1 MRRKT
6 EKKAR
11 RSACGQAGT
20 GPAAPDKQKG
30 TTPEAAAPAE
40 EEPAGEEEPDPD
52 QPEELEPEEPETPE
66 KVENPEEDPS
76 PDEVI
81 AALEEQL
88 LDARCRLAAFAAG
101 VAPDLVADAVT
112 LAVQAARAEGEVT
125 EESVAAAMEQV
136 LQRHPAGRPT
146 PAAPAGSAWGQTLP
160 RPGART
166 RPPAPPNAGTVFAD
180 PNKNRR

>member
-40 EEPAGEEEPDPD
+40 EEPAGEEEPD
-52 QPEELEPEEPETPE
+52 QPEEPETPE
-66 KVENPEEDPS
+66 ETEPPEEEAS

-136 LQRHPAGRPT
+136 LQRHPGWKADARRTGGFRLGAD
-146 PAAPAGSAWGQTLP
+146 PAAARRQDKT
-160 RPGART
+160 PGTAKRW
-166 RPPAPPNAGTVFAD
+166 
-180 PNKNRR
+180 NRFR

>member
-40 EEPAGEEEPDPD
+40 EEPAGEEEPD
-52 QPEELEPEEPETPE
+52 QPEEPEPEEPETPE
-66 KVENPEEDPS
+66 ETENPEEDPS

-136 LQRHPAGRPT
+136 LQRHPDWKTDARRTGGFRLGAD
-146 PAAPAGSAWGQTLP
+146 PAAARRQDKT
-160 RPGART
+160 PGTAKRW
-166 RPPAPPNAGTVFAD
+166 
-180 PNKNRR
+180 NRFR

>member
-40 EEPAGEEEPDPD
+40 EEPAGEEEAD
-52 QPEELEPEEPETPE
+52 QPEEPEPEAPEE
-66 KVENPEEDPS
+66 VENPEEDPS

-136 LQRHPAGRPT
+136 LQRHPGWKADARRTGGFRLGAD
-146 PAAPAGSAWGQTLP
+146 PAAARRQDKT
-160 RPGART
+160 PGTAKRW
-166 RPPAPPNAGTVFAD
+166 
-180 PNKNRR
+180 NRFR

>member
-20 GPAAPDKQKG
+20 GPAAPNRQKG

-40 EEPAGEEEPDPD
+40 EEPAGEEEAD
-52 QPEELEPEEPETPE
+52 QPEEPEPEEPETPE
-66 KVENPEEDPS
+66 EVENPEEDTS
-76 PDEVI
+76 PDAVI

-125 EESVAAAMEQV
+125 GESVAAAMEQV
-136 LQRHPAGRPT
+136 LQRHPGWKADARRTGGFRLGAD
-146 PAAPAGSAWGQTLP
+146 PAAARRQDKT
-160 RPGART
+160 PGTAKRW
-166 RPPAPPNAGTVFAD
+166 
-180 PNKNRR
+180 NRFR

>member
-30 TTPEAAAPAE
+30 TTPEATAPAE
-40 EEPAGEEEPDPD
+40 EEPTGEEEPD
-52 QPEELEPEEPETPE
+52 QPEEPEPEEPETPE
-66 KVENPEEDPS
+66 ETEPPEEAPS

-136 LQRHPAGRPT
+136 LQRHPGWKADARRTGGFRLGAD
-146 PAAPAGSAWGQTLP
+146 PAAARRQDKT
-160 RPGART
+160 PGTAKRW
-166 RPPAPPNAGTVFAD
+166 
-180 PNKNRR
+180 NRFR

>member
-20 GPAAPDKQKG
+20 GPAAPNRQKG

-40 EEPAGEEEPDPD
+40 EEPAGEEEAD
-52 QPEELEPEEPETPE
+52 QPEEPEPETPE
-66 KVENPEEDPS
+66 EVENPEEDAS

-136 LQRHPAGRPT
+136 LQRHPGWKADARRTGGFRLGAD
-146 PAAPAGSAWGQTLP
+146 PAAARRQDKT
-160 RPGART
+160 PGTAKRW
-166 RPPAPPNAGTVFAD
+166 
-180 PNKNRR
+180 NRFR

>member
-30 TTPEAAAPAE
+30 TTPETAAPAE
-40 EEPAGEEEPDPD
+40 EEPAGEEESD
-52 QPEELEPEEPETPE
+52 QPEEPEPEAPEE
-66 KVENPEEDPS
+66 VENPEEDAS

-136 LQRHPAGRPT
+136 LQRHPGWKADARRTGGFRLGAD
-146 PAAPAGSAWGQTLP
+146 PAAARRQDKT
-160 RPGART
+160 PGTAKRW
-166 RPPAPPNAGTVFAD
+166 
-180 PNKNRR
+180 NRFR

>member
-30 TTPEAAAPAE
+30 TIPEAAAPAE
-40 EEPAGEEEPDPD
+40 EEPAGEEEAD
-52 QPEELEPEEPETPE
+52 QPEEPEPEEPETPE
-66 KVENPEEDPS
+66 ETENPEEDAS

-136 LQRHPAGRPT
+136 LQRHPGWKADARRTGGFRLGAD
-146 PAAPAGSAWGQTLP
+146 PAAARRQDKT
-160 RPGART
+160 PGTAKRW
-166 RPPAPPNAGTVFAD
+166 
-180 PNKNRR
+180 NRFR

>member
-40 EEPAGEEEPDPD
+40 EEPAGEEEPD
-52 QPEELEPEEPETPE
+52 QPEEPEPEEPEAPE
-66 KVENPEEDPS
+66 ETENPEEDPS

-136 LQRHPAGRPT
+136 LQRHPGWKADARRTGGFRLGAD
-146 PAAPAGSAWGQTLP
+146 PAAARRQDKT
-160 RPGART
+160 PGTAKRW
-166 RPPAPPNAGTVFAD
+166 
-180 PNKNRR
+180 NRFR

>member
-40 EEPAGEEEPDPD
+40 EKPAGEEEPD
-52 QPEELEPEEPETPE
+52 QPEEPEPE
-66 KVENPEEDPS
+66 APEEVENPEEDAS
-76 PDEVI
+76 PDAVI

-125 EESVAAAMEQV
+125 GESVAAAMEQV
-136 LQRHPAGRPT
+136 LQRHPGWKADARRTGGFRLGAD
-146 PAAPAGSAWGQTLP
+146 PAAARRQDKT
-160 RPGART
+160 PGTAKRW
-166 RPPAPPNAGTVFAD
+166 
-180 PNKNRR
+180 NRFR

>member
-40 EEPAGEEEPDPD
+40 EEPAGEEEAD
-52 QPEELEPEEPETPE
+52 QPEEPEPEEPGETETPE
-66 KVENPEEDPS
+66 ETENPEEDPS

-125 EESVAAAMEQV
+125 EESVVAAMEQV
-136 LQRHPAGRPT
+136 LQRHPGWKADARRTGGFRLGAD
-146 PAAPAGSAWGQTLP
+146 PAAARRQDKT
-160 RPGART
+160 PGTAKRW
-166 RPPAPPNAGTVFAD
+166 
-180 PNKNRR
+180 NRFR

>member
-30 TTPEAAAPAE
+30 TTPETAAPAE
-40 EEPAGEEEPDPD
+40 EEPAGEEEPD
-52 QPEELEPEEPETPE
+52 QPEEPEPEEPEAPE
-66 KVENPEEDPS
+66 ETENPEEDAS

-136 LQRHPAGRPT
+136 LQRHPGWKADARRTGGFRLGAD
-146 PAAPAGSAWGQTLP
+146 PAAARRQDKT
-160 RPGART
+160 PGTAKR
-166 RPPAPPNAGTVFAD
+166 
-180 PNKNRR
+180 

>member
-20 GPAAPDKQKG
+20 GPAAPNQQKG
-30 TTPEAAAPAE
+30 TIPEAAAPAE
-40 EEPAGEEEPDPD
+40 EEPAGEEEAD
-52 QPEELEPEEPETPE
+52 QPEEPEPEEPETPE
-66 KVENPEEDPS
+66 EVENPEEDPS
-76 PDEVI
+76 PDAVI

-136 LQRHPAGRPT
+136 LQRHPGWKADARRTGGFRLGAD
-146 PAAPAGSAWGQTLP
+146 PAAARRQDKT
-160 RPGART
+160 PGTAKRW
-166 RPPAPPNAGTVFAD
+166 
-180 PNKNRR
+180 NRFR

>member
-30 TTPEAAAPAE
+30 TISEAAAPAE
-40 EEPAGEEEPDPD
+40 EEPAGEEEAD
-52 QPEELEPEEPETPE
+52 QPEEPEPEEPETPE
-66 KVENPEEDPS
+66 ETENPEEDAS

-136 LQRHPAGRPT
+136 LQRHPGWKADARRTGGFRLGAD
-146 PAAPAGSAWGQTLP
+146 PAA
-160 RPGART
+160 ARRQDKT
-166 RPPAPPNAGTVFAD
+166 PDTAKRW
-180 PNKNRR
+180 NRFR

>member
-20 GPAAPDKQKG
+20 GPAAPNQQKG

-40 EEPAGEEEPDPD
+40 EEPAGEEEAD
-52 QPEELEPEEPETPE
+52 QPEEPEPEEPETPE
-66 KVENPEEDPS
+66 ETENPEEDPS
-76 PDEVI
+76 PDAVI

-136 LQRHPAGRPT
+136 LQRHPDWKADARRTGGFRLGAD
-146 PAAPAGSAWGQTLP
+146 PAAARRQDKT
-160 RPGART
+160 PGTDKRW
-166 RPPAPPNAGTVFAD
+166 
-180 PNKNRR
+180 NRFR

>member
-30 TTPEAAAPAE
+30 TTPETAAPAE
-40 EEPAGEEEPDPD
+40 EEPAGEEEPD
-52 QPEELEPEEPETPE
+52 QPEEPEPEKPETPE
-66 KVENPEEDPS
+66 EVENPEEDPS

-112 LAVQAARAEGEVT
+112 LAVQAAHAEGEVT

-136 LQRHPAGRPT
+136 LQRHPGWKADARRTGGFRLGAD
-146 PAAPAGSAWGQTLP
+146 PAAARRQDKT
-160 RPGART
+160 PGTAKRW
-166 RPPAPPNAGTVFAD
+166 
-180 PNKNRR
+180 NRFR

>member
-30 TTPEAAAPAE
+30 TIPEAAAPAE
-40 EEPAGEEEPDPD
+40 EEPAGEEEAD
-52 QPEELEPEEPETPE
+52 QPEEPEPEEPETPE
-66 KVENPEEDPS
+66 ETENPEEDAS

-136 LQRHPAGRPT
+136 LQRHPGWKADARRTGGFRLGAD
-146 PAAPAGSAWGQTLP
+146 PAA
-160 RPGART
+160 ARRQDKT
-166 RPPAPPNAGTVFAD
+166 PDTAKRW
-180 PNKNRR
+180 NRFR

>member
-20 GPAAPDKQKG
+20 GPAAPDKQKR
-30 TTPEAAAPAE
+30 TTPETAVPAE
-40 EEPAGEEEPDPD
+40 EEPAGEEEAD
-52 QPEELEPEEPETPE
+52 QPEEPEPEEPETPE
-66 KVENPEEDPS
+66 EVENPEEDAS

-136 LQRHPAGRPT
+136 LQRHPGWKTDARRTGGFRLGAD
-146 PAAPAGSAWGQTLP
+146 PAAARRQDKT
-160 RPGART
+160 PGTAKRW
-166 RPPAPPNAGTVFAD
+166 
-180 PNKNRR
+180 NRFR

>member
-40 EEPAGEEEPDPD
+40 EEPAGEEEPD
-52 QPEELEPEEPETPE
+52 QPEEPGETETPE
-66 KVENPEEDPS
+66 EVENPEEDPS
-76 PDEVI
+76 PDAVI

-136 LQRHPAGRPT
+136 LQRHPGWKADARRTGGFRLGAD
-146 PAAPAGSAWGQTLP
+146 PAAARRQDKT
-160 RPGART
+160 PGTAKRW
-166 RPPAPPNAGTVFAD
+166 
-180 PNKNRR
+180 NRFR

>member
-30 TTPEAAAPAE
+30 TTPETAAPAE
-40 EEPAGEEEPDPD
+40 EEPAGEEEPD
-52 QPEELEPEEPETPE
+52 QPEEPEPEEPEAPE
-66 KVENPEEDPS
+66 APEEVENPEEDPS

-136 LQRHPAGRPT
+136 LQRHPGWKADARRTGGFRLGAD
-146 PAAPAGSAWGQTLP
+146 PAAARRQDKT
-160 RPGART
+160 PGTAKRW
-166 RPPAPPNAGTVFAD
+166 
-180 PNKNRR
+180 NRFR